1 MAIKHGSKVDKSF
14 SASSMTDLM
23 FLLLL
28 FLLIATTLI
37 NPNALKLMLPKS
49 SNQLKDKAMTTVSI
63 QDAGHGKYRYYV
75 ELQEVGS
82 IEGVERAL
90 KTRLDGQKDATVSL
104 HCDETVAVGE
114 TVKVMNIAKD
124 NNYKLILA
132 TAVYALLL
140 IGSFAL
146 VSFDFRQIH
155 DKPGDTIT
163 IDFTEPPAPEPPKPR
178 VRTATEPR
186 VHDRTAPVEQTA
198 QVSGKD
204 ETTQTPNP
212 RALFNMNK
220 GGADEPD
227 NAGNP
232 RAPEGED
239 KASGTGP
246 GLNPDGLDQLDQGL
260 QGRGLVGDLPK
271 PSYPGSKSGKVIVR
285 VTVDASGR
293 VTSAAYEP
301 KGSTTD
307 AAELVEAA
315 KAAARK
321 ARFTESRAAVQGGTI
336 TYVFRME

>member
-1 MAIKHGSKVDKSF
+1 MYYYDPNNR
-14 SASSMTDLM
+14 
-23 FLLLL
+23 
-28 FLLIATTLI
+28 
-37 NPNALKLMLPKS
+37 NP
-49 SNQLKDKAMTTVSI
+49 
-63 QDAGHGKYRYYV
+63 R
-75 ELQEVGS
+75 
-82 IEGVERAL
+82 RW
-90 KTRLDGQKDATVSL
+90 ATV
-104 HCDETVAVGE
+104 
-114 TVKVMNIAKD
+114 
-124 NNYKLILA
+124 A

-163 IDFTEPPAPEPPKPR
+163 IDFTEPPALEPPK
-178 VRTATEPR
+178 
-186 VHDRTAPVEQTA
+186 RTAPVEQTA

-239 KASGTGP
+239 RASGTGP

>member
-1 MAIKHGSKVDKSF
+1 MAKVGLVTGSVQPRP
-14 SASSMTDLM
+14 SARPSVK
-23 FLLLL
+23 
-28 FLLIATTLI
+28 AV
-37 NPNALKLMLPKS
+37 LP
-49 SNQLKDKAMTTVSI
+49 AP
-63 QDAGHGKYRYYV
+63 RPP
-75 ELQEVGS
+75 
-82 IEGVERAL
+82 
-90 KTRLDGQKDATVSL
+90 
-104 HCDETVAVGE
+104 
-114 TVKVMNIAKD
+114 VKVAN
-124 NNYKLILA
+124 
-132 TAVYALLL
+132 
-140 IGSFAL
+140 
-146 VSFDFRQIH
+146 
-155 DKPGDTIT
+155 
-163 IDFTEPPAPEPPKPR
+163 
-178 VRTATEPR
+178 EPR
-186 VHDRTAPVEQTA
+186 VHDVAAPVEQTA
-198 QVSGKD
+198 QVAGKD
-204 ETTQTPNP
+204 PVTQTPNP
-212 RALFNMNK
+212 KALFKMNK

-271 PSYPGSKSGKVIVR
+271 PSYPGSKSVR

>member
-1 MAIKHGSKVDKSF
+1 MYYYDPNNR
-14 SASSMTDLM
+14 
-23 FLLLL
+23 
-28 FLLIATTLI
+28 
-37 NPNALKLMLPKS
+37 NP
-49 SNQLKDKAMTTVSI
+49 
-63 QDAGHGKYRYYV
+63 R
-75 ELQEVGS
+75 
-82 IEGVERAL
+82 RW
-90 KTRLDGQKDATVSL
+90 ATV
-104 HCDETVAVGE
+104 
-114 TVKVMNIAKD
+114 
-124 NNYKLILA
+124 A

-186 VHDRTAPVEQTA
+186 VHDRTAPVEQTV